1 MCLMYFRI
9 EKGMGLEIDGN
20 KGVCDI
26 HHLDQIRASYI
37 LGTLA
42 KGLAG
47 AHFGEKNQIA
57 LKNKAVE

>member
-1 MCLMYFRI
+1 
-9 EKGMGLEIDGN
+9 MGPTVAQPLQLQDIQPIDGS
-20 KGVCDI
+20 I
-26 HHLDQIRASYI
+26 P
-37 LGTLA
+37 GTLA